1 MYSRVVAPLDGSTLA
16 LQVLPYAR
24 LIAESTGATLV
35 LLNSVNS
42 FPADLIGLTAWS
54 DTDTRVIGAPGLPER
69 SSDVGST
76 PTPEQLAELRGRVR
90 ADSERQLD
98 EAAGP
103 ARAQGLKVEIVL
115 KEGDPAEMIAEEA
128 DKDEQTLIAMSTHGR
143 SGVGRWLMGSVTDR
157 VVRHGR
163 HATLVIRAQEGDV
176 TSSSPKLRRVLLP
189 VDGSSISDSAVPH
202 GVEMA
207 KAIGCGITVLRVVSP
222 MAYGEAFA
230 DYVPTVQ
237 SDAFVASI
245 QAEAQGYVDSK
256 VAEIQAAGIA
266 DVEGKI
272 VEGNPGSVIIDE
284 VGQGGEQLVVM
295 ATHGRSGV
303 GRWLMGSVTD
313 RVIRHSAGPVLVIR
327 P

>member
-24 LIAESTGATLV
+24 LIAGSTGATLV

-42 FPADLIGLTAWS
+42 PPADLMGLAAGS
-54 DTDTRVIGAPGLPER
+54 YTDTNVA
-69 SSDVGST
+69 ST
-76 PTPEQLAELRGRVR
+76 PTPEQWGELRGRVR
-90 ADSERQLD
+90 ADTERHLE

-103 ARAQGLKVEIVL
+103 AREQGLKVEIVL
-115 KEGDPAEMIAEEA
+115 KEGEPAEMITEEA

-222 MAYGEAFA
+222 AAYGEAFA

-256 VAEIQAAGIA
+256 VAEVKEAGIA
-266 DVEGKI
+266 DVDGKI

-284 VGQGGEQLVVM
+284 VGEGGEQLVVM

-313 RVIRHSAGPVLVIR
+313 RVIRHSSGPVLVIR
-327 P
+327 PQ